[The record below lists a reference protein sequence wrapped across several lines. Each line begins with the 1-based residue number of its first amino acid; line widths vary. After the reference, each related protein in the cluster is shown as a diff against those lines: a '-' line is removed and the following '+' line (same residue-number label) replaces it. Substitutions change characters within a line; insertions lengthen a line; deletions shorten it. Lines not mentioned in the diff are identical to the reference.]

1 MLMDWINSTL
11 YWYGALFILGI
22 IFFPLSQKIL
32 GRFFPD
38 QGYAFAKI
46 VAILFLSYSVF
57 VLGIMKILPFTQI
70 SLIFII
76 VLFALLNFLIFKK
89 NKISITNK
97 KLPTL
102 FLIIFEELLFLV
114 SLLFWAF
121 VRGQEPS
128 VRGLEKFM
136 DFGFMNSILR
146 SKYFPPLDM
155 WYSSEAGKP
164 NGYYINYYYFGHL
177 TGALFIKLTGIKA
190 AVGYNLTLAS
200 TFALT
205 VIQSFS
211 LVIGII
217 YQHKQKIKDFT
228 YGTFE
233 TVKYVFFGLLGSFIV
248 SLGGNLHTIYVFTK
262 GYPHEYPVPF

>member
-89 NKISITNK
+89 NKIRITNK
-97 KLPTL
+97 ELPII
-102 FLIIFEELLFLV
+102 FLIVFEEFLFLV
-114 SLLFWAF
+114 ALFFWAF
-121 VRGQEPS
+121 IRGQEPS
-128 VRGLEKFM
+128 IRGLEKFM
-136 DFGFMNSILR
+136 DFGFINSILR

-155 WYSSEAGKP
+155 WYSAEAGKS

-177 TGALFIKLTGIKA
+177 TGALLIKLTGIKSA
-190 AVGYNLTLAS
+190 IGYNLILAT

-211 LVIGII
+211 LAVGIVFQ
-217 YQHKQKIKDFT
+217 YQQKIKQLAQT
-228 YGTFE
+228 AFE
-233 TVKYVFFGLLGSFIV
+233 TGKLIFFGLLGSFIV
-248 SLGGNLHTIYVFTK
+248 SLAGNLHTIYVFT
-262 GYPHEYPVPF
+262 